1 MRRDNMKFKDSI
13 LKRGKEREMNNQK
26 TSFFTMK
33 KMIIVGTLVVS
44 IAALC
49 CNKKPEQTNTLIAL
63 NNPEILNPNVD
74 SDKLFYAIP
83 EAPLNN
89 NKNNA
94 EVSSEELINALEYLC
109 YAKTKC
115 EYYYLKWNQMLSES
129 YDYLSSNFISIT
141 SDYYFVFDENN
152 KPIEQ
157 KSLPF
162 YFNIDGVYTINI
174 HYLEA
179 QGETE
184 GIEKII
190 QVDINKEELEP
201 ILEHLG
207 IPKFE
212 VTREYLE
219 QLGLIESYNPLI
231 GALVYD
237 GTQELNE
244 EVLYKITDPEIRRI
258 LENFVNKQTNR
269 YIDRINK
276 TEEAYEEYYN

>member
-1 MRRDNMKFKDSI
+1 MIFNMRRDNTKFKDSI

-83 EAPLNN
+83 EAPSNN

-184 GIEKII
+184 GIENIFQGDFGCRKSS
-190 QVDINKEELEP
+190 VYVCVLFKDI
-201 ILEHLG
+201 
-207 IPKFE
+207 
-212 VTREYLE
+212 VCC
-219 QLGLIESYNPLI
+219 
-231 GALVYD
+231 
-237 GTQELNE
+237 
-244 EVLYKITDPEIRRI
+244 
-258 LENFVNKQTNR
+258 FVCKV
-269 YIDRINK
+269 
-276 TEEAYEEYYN
+276 